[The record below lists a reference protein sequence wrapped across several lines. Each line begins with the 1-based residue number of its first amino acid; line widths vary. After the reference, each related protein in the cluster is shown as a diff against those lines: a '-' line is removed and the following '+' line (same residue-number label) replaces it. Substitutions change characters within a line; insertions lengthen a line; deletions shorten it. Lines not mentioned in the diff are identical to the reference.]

1 MPLYTLLHDEMV
13 RLNRRTHVSRKL
25 SKAERKLQRKAMFA
39 RAHDTGAKSVTGE
52 QSLDAILESIR
63 RHEEPPAEAQPEA
76 APIQK
81 RVQRLLE
88 TSAAELEQAEIEV
101 LDELLAAAR
110 EGIALYK
117 AEARARAEAQQ
128 RGQPITTRW
137 QVAPG
142 VFEKLTGRVLRIIE
156 IKLRHRRDRTRDQ
169 GRDHQGTAL
178 AG

>member
-1 MPLYTLLHDEMV
+1 M
-13 RLNRRTHVSRKL
+13 SRKL

-39 RAHDTGAKSVTGE
+39 LANRGSAERSASDESVKTLEALGAWKPEEVPTPPS
-52 QSLDAILESIR
+52 
-63 RHEEPPAEAQPEA
+63 EEPS
-76 APIQK
+76 APK
-81 RVQRLLE
+81 RIRRLLE

-117 AEARARAEAQQ
+117 AEARARTEAQQ
-128 RGQPITTRW
+128 RGEPITTRW

-142 VFEKLTGRVLRIIE
+142 VFEKITGRVIRIIE
-156 IKLRHRRDRTRDQ
+156 IKIRRRRDLSRDRKQ
-169 GRDHQGTAL
+169 TAL